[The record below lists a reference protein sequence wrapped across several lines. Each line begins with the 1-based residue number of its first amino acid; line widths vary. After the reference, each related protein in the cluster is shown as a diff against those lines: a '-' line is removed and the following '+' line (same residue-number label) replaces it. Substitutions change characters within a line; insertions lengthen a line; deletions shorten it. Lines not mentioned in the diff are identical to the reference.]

1 MGSIERYQKTAMGK
15 GRTGGL
21 KRAWGIEK
29 HLWRRWKVSQAS
41 KNDSALKKQK
51 EELLSTKT

>member
-1 MGSIERYQKTAMGK
+1 MGSIESYQKTAMGN
-15 GRTGGL
+15 GRTAGL

-29 HLWRRWKVSQAS
+29 HLWRRWKVGQAS

>member
-1 MGSIERYQKTAMGK
+1 MGSIEWYQKTAMGN

-21 KRAWGIEK
+21 KGAWGIEK
-29 HLWRRWKVSQAS
+29 HIWRRWKVSQAS

-51 EELLSTKT
+51 NF

>member
-1 MGSIERYQKTAMGK
+1 MGSIESYQKTAMGN
-15 GRTGGL
+15 GRL

-41 KNDSALKKQK
+41 KNDSALKK
-51 EELLSTKT
+51 